1 MWYFRRRTRKWDRK
15 FSKIIFSS
23 QNFDFKKKVFQKFPE
38 NLKFC
43 FWKILDFDIWRL
55 LGHAYGPV
63 CTRRCFL
70 DSFGWF
76 PSAECTRATCGY
88 FFQRVP
94 SWFPLRYQSLCRS
107 SRDPWHLLTWTPTVL
122 RSKIPLFEVFMMYMI
137 LFFDYRIQVSHEATG
152 APLDLIKISNCVS
165 NLEFQTWI
173 RVQILAQPRDSTP
186 QPNTHRSK
194 IEHSSVRS
202 RYHNMIIIIIRLP
215 GLQHEFRGGWL
226 ICIHEL
232 EISNCSVSLI
242 MESKGKS
249 GGNPLK
255 K

>member
-1 MWYFRRRTRKWDRK
+1 MVPYAPVDVSWIVLGGFRARSALGRLVGT
-15 FSKIIFSS
+15 FSS
-23 QNFDFKKKVFQKFPE
+23 GFPVDFP
-38 NLKFC
+38 
-43 FWKILDFDIWRL
+43 WD
-55 LGHAYGPV
+55 
-63 CTRRCFL
+63 T
-70 DSFGWF
+70 
-76 PSAECTRATCGY
+76 
-88 FFQRVP
+88 
-94 SWFPLRYQSLCRS
+94 LCRS
-107 SRDPWHLLTWTPTVL
+107 SQDLWHLLTWTLTVL

-152 APLDLIKISNCVS
+152 APLDFIKISNCVS

-194 IEHSSVRS
+194 IENSSVRS

-215 GLQHEFRGGWL
+215 GLQHEFRGAWL

-249 GGNPLK
+249 NGNPLK
-255 K
+255 KYPEVARAQPSLENHPKLPRKHLRVHAGS